1 MFKLIGS
8 ILIFLSGY
16 SLQYGFELSLVLW
29 FLFGLFLIFAQAI
42 GGHLLFIHR
51 EKVRARYRNRL
62 NRY

>member
-1 MFKLIGS
+1 MFKFIGS

-29 FLFGLFLIFAQAI
+29 FFFGLFLVFSQAI

-51 EKVRARYRNRL
+51 EKIRARYRR
-62 NRY
+62 RPYGK